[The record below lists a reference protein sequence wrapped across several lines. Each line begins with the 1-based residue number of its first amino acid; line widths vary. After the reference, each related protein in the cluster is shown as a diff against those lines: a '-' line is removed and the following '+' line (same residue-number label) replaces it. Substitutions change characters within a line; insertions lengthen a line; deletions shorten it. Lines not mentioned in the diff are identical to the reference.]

1 MFLECSDILKT
12 FGGLVALK
20 GVNLTVNQGEI
31 VGLIGANGAGKTTL
45 FNVISGFLRNSF
57 SGLVKFQGVEL
68 NPLRPHK
75 VCRLGI
81 ARTFQVVRPL
91 HEFTVHKNVEI
102 GVIFGNIAVENS
114 TQTREKTLEILR
126 FAGLEEK
133 GNYRAR
139 ELTLAD
145 LKRLEVAR
153 AVATSPK
160 LLLLDEM
167 LSGLNA
173 SETTEAIKFI
183 YRIRNEMGITIFLIE
198 HVMKAVMEICER
210 IVVLD
215 YGEKIAEG
223 TPTEIGSNREVIKA
237 YLGNSR
243 WGSGEHDR
251 TH

>member
-1 MFLECSDILKT
+1 
-12 FGGLVALK
+12 
-20 GVNLTVNQGEI
+20 
-31 VGLIGANGAGKTTL
+31 
-45 FNVISGFLRNSF
+45 
-57 SGLVKFQGVEL
+57 
-68 NPLRPHK
+68 
-75 VCRLGI
+75 
-81 ARTFQVVRPL
+81 
-91 HEFTVHKNVEI
+91 VEI
-102 GVIFGNIAVENS
+102 GVIFGNIAPENS

-126 FAGLEEK
+126 FSGLEEK
-133 GNYRAR
+133 GDYKAR

-153 AVATSPK
+153 AIATSPK

-173 SETTEAIKFI
+173 SEITEAIKFI

-215 YGEKIAEG
+215 YGEKIADG

-243 WGSGEHDR
+243 WGSGTDDR